1 MCGKSYALT
10 QKLRTDLHLIVSSSE
25 HLYEYQLQQNR
36 KLNIFLEQKTHEK
49 FCILLTLLY

>member
-36 KLNIFLEQKTHEK
+36 KLNIFLEQKNHEK
-49 FCILLTLLY
+49 F